1 MYHEL
6 LIRFAI
12 GGAVIAGTTWIA
24 EYFDPKLGGIIATLP
39 SATIVTLL
47 IVSSAIGE
55 KAAVDFAKGIVLGNI
70 PWFAYIFAV
79 ILLTQRIGLAKSLA
93 VGLLIWFLLVPVASR
108 LSQFY

>member
-1 MYHEL
+1 MYYDL
-6 LIRFAI
+6 LIRFGI

-24 EYFDPKLGGIIATLP
+24 EFFDPKFGGIIATIP
-39 SATIVTLL
+39 SATIVSLL
-47 IVSSAIGE
+47 IVGNAVGE
-55 KAAVDFAKGIVLGNI
+55 KAAIDFAKGIVLGNI

-108 LSQFY
+108 LSQMV